1 MPQPGRPYA
10 FLTAGLARYAVDAIA
25 AEVHL
30 NALAVVG
37 LVGRIIA
44 VFAALMLVPLAFAL
58 SAHDPAEGAF
68 LVAAAITASTGIA
81 ISLATRRFRREL
93 QPRDG
98 FLLVTLTW
106 TLLPAFGALPLLL
119 AIPGL
124 SFTDAYFEAMSGLT
138 TTGATV
144 LTGLEALPVSINVWR
159 CFMVLVG
166 GLGII
171 VLVVAILPLLGVG
184 GAQLF
189 KSETA
194 GPLKDQKLTPRIAE
208 TARGLWSVYFVTA
221 LACFVAYGLAGMSWT
236 DAFIHMC
243 STMGLGGFAAYDAS
257 FGHFQ
262 SPAIEAVAVVF
273 MTLAGIN
280 FGLYF
285 VAWRKR
291 SLAVVWRDVEARTY
305 LALVAASVL
314 GVALFLAAHGVYPS
328 VAESLRHAAFNVV
341 SIATTTGYATVDY
354 AQWPI
359 FAPVF
364 MLFLCSFAT
373 CAGSTGGGIKLVRSL
388 LLLKQARLELVRV
401 LHPRAVVPVRLGAT
415 TVSAQVMSS
424 VIAFMLLYGS
434 VMVVATLALLLSG
447 LDLVTA
453 ATAVIACINNT
464 GPGLGQVGPAG
475 NFQGLSD
482 FQTWVCTV
490 TMLLGRLELVA
501 VMIVFTASF
510 WRK

>member
-1 MPQPGRPYA
+1 M
-10 FLTAGLARYAVDAIA
+10 
-25 AEVHL
+25 

-37 LVGRIIA
+37 LVGRIVS
-44 VFAALMLVPLAFAL
+44 VFAALMIVPLAFAL
-58 SAHDPAEGAF
+58 SAHDAAENAF
-68 LVAAAITASTGIA
+68 LMAAAATAMTGIVV
-81 ISLATRRFRREL
+81 SLGTRRFHREL
-93 QPRDG
+93 MPRDG

-144 LTGLEALPVSINVWR
+144 LTGLDQLPVSINVWR
-159 CFMVLVG
+159 SFMVLIG
-166 GLGII
+166 GMGII

-189 KSETA
+189 RSETA

-208 TARGLWSVYFVTA
+208 TARGLWTVYFVA
-221 LACFVAYGLAGMSWT
+221 SAACFVSYYLAGMTLT

-273 MTLAGIN
+273 MTLAGVN
-280 FGLYF
+280 FALYF

-291 SLAVVWRDVEARTY
+291 TLSVIWHDVEARTY
-305 LALVAASVL
+305 FLLLLASVIGVAAYL
-314 GVALFLAAHGVYPS
+314 NLHEVYPTF
-328 VAESLRHAAFNVV
+328 AESLRHATFNVV
-341 SIATTTGYATVDY
+341 SIATTTGYASVDY
-354 AQWPI
+354 AQWPT

-388 LLLKQARLELVRV
+388 LLLKHARLGLIHVI
-401 LHPRAVVPVRLGAT
+401 HPRAVVPLRLGST
-415 TVSAQVMSS
+415 TVSMQVMSS

-434 VMVVATLALLLSG
+434 AMVVATLLLLLSG

-475 NFQGLSD
+475 NFQGLTD
-482 FQTWVCTV
+482 FQTWVCTIA
-490 TMLLGRLELVA
+490 MLLGRLELIA
-501 VMIVFTASF
+501 VMVVFTASF